1 MMFVIMAACNK
12 DSNNGAEIENKSEED
27 SKEQAIIDLD
37 KNKAVEDIKK

>member
-12 DSNNGAEIENKSEED
+12 DNGAEIENKSEED

-37 KNKAVEDIKK
+37 KNKDV